1 MKHNI
6 SLKPLY
12 AAISLSILSG
22 LASSHVYAQQDNT
35 RKISAAIEEVMVT
48 ARRRSENMQEIPVS
62 VTAFTSSDIAEI
74 GISDISHI
82 SELTPNLLI
91 LPNSGGNDGALICMR
106 GLCRTDFTITEDPMV
121 GVYVDGIYVGKSI
134 GSLFDVA
141 ELERVEVLRG
151 PQGTL
156 YGKNTLGGAV
166 ILHTRKPTGELGG
179 KATVTVGNYN
189 RLDTKGYIEFPVND
203 QLAANV
209 SFLTKNRDPFVKNS
223 LGDDR
228 WDEDNQALHGAMY
241 WTPSEKLSVNYAYD
255 RQKKREQPMASQLT
269 SASGWLAAMYGQD
282 VRPHREDN
290 VSTFGASHS
299 NIDLSAHGLTIEYEL
314 DNIGTFEDLA
324 VKSISGYRKVEN
336 DLLNN
341 ATGASSPFIYNNDI
355 FDYDALTQEVQLT
368 GTAFTGLFDF
378 VVGVFYFN
386 EQGDYSNEQEID
398 AFASHVVLNTEIDNT
413 SKAVF
418 SEITAHLTDKL
429 DLSVGIRYTE
439 EDREQNHTLIDLNSG
454 FVVMDTYNQTYLG
467 APEQI
472 PTTITESNVS
482 PRLSANYQWNDNLM
496 TFATYA
502 RGFKSGGFNA
512 RANTPLQWGP
522 YDDMQVD
529 SYELG
534 VKSNWLKNRVQFNM
548 TAFHQNLSDMQ
559 AQVNAV
565 DPGNTQG
572 GFSIVIQNAAEAT
585 IAGAEAELILR
596 VVDGLDISAGYGYI
610 DAQYD
615 TFNSFDINTG
625 SVSDIADDRAFE
637 FSPKNSYNLS
647 LNYTVPSFTS
657 AGTLRARLDWSGTS
671 KIYVT
676 PKISG
681 NDDINQDSYD
691 LLNTRITFDDVALGD
706 GILAVSIWG
715 KNITD
720 EEYKI
725 GGFEVDAGGGAR
737 VGTNQWG
744 EPRTFGIDVTY
755 RFGSML

>member
-1 MKHNI
+1 MKNNI
-6 SLKPLY
+6 SLKPIY

-82 SELTPNLLI
+82 SELTPNLVI

-141 ELERVEVLRG
+141 ELDRVEVLRG

-166 ILHTRKPTGELGG
+166 ILHTRKPSGELGG
-179 KATVTVGNYN
+179 KATVTAGNYN
-189 RLDTKGYIEFPVND
+189 RIDTKSYIEFPVTD

-209 SFLTKNRDPFVKNS
+209 SALTKNRDPFVKNN

-228 WDEDNQALHGAMY
+228 WDEDNQALHGALQ
-241 WTPSEKLSVNYAYD
+241 WTPLDRMTLNYAYD
-255 RQKKREQPMASQLT
+255 WQKKREQPMASQMT
-269 SASGWLAAMYGQD
+269 SATGWLAAMYGQD
-282 VRPHREDN
+282 VRPNRESN
-290 VSTFGASHS
+290 VTTFGASHS
-299 NIDLSAHGLTIEYEL
+299 NIDLNAHGLTIEYEL
-314 DNIGTFEDLA
+314 DSIGTFEDLA
-324 VKSISGYRKVEN
+324 LKSISGYRKVEN

-341 ATGASSPFIYNNDI
+341 ATGASSPFIYNRDI

-368 GTAFTGLFDF
+368 GTAFNGFFDF

-413 SKAVF
+413 SKALFTEVT
-418 SEITAHLTDKL
+418 SHLTDKL
-429 DLSVGIRYTE
+429 DFSLGIRYTE
-439 EDREQNHTLIDLNSG
+439 EDREQHHTLIDVSSG

-482 PRLSANYQWNDNLM
+482 PRVSINYQWNDSLM

-534 VKSNWLKNRVQFNM
+534 MKSNWLENRVQFNM

-596 VVDGLDISAGYGYI
+596 VIDGLDISAGYGYI

-615 TFNSFDINTG
+615 EFNSFDINTG
-625 SVSDIADDRAFE
+625 AVSDIADDRAFE

-657 AGTLRARLDWSGTS
+657 LGTLRARLDWSGTS

-691 LLNTRITFDDVALGD
+691 LLNTRITFDEIALGD
-706 GILAVSIWG
+706 GVLAVSIWG

-744 EPRTFGIDVTY
+744 EPRTFGIDVSY
-755 RFGSML
+755 RFGSLL

>member
-1 MKHNI
+1 MEYNI

-22 LASSHVYAQQDNT
+22 LGSGHVYAQPDNT
-35 RKISAAIEEVMVT
+35 RKISTAIEEVMVT

-82 SELTPNLLI
+82 SELTPNLVI

-166 ILHTRKPTGELGG
+166 ILHTRKPSGELGG

-189 RLDTKGYIEFPVND
+189 RVDTKGYIEFPVND

-228 WDEDNQALHGAMY
+228 WDEDNQALHGAVR
-241 WTPSEKLSVNYAYD
+241 WTASDKLTLDYAYD
-255 RQKKREQPMASQLT
+255 WQKKREQPMASQMT
-269 SASGWLAAMYGQD
+269 SATGWLGAMYGQD
-282 VRPHREDN
+282 VRPNRQDN
-290 VSTFGASHS
+290 VTTFGASHS
-299 NIDLSAHGLTIEYEL
+299 DVDLNAHGLTLEYQL

-355 FDYDALTQEVQLT
+355 FNYDAQTQEVQLT
-368 GTAFTGLFDF
+368 GTVLNGFFDF
-378 VVGVFYFN
+378 VVGLFYFN

-413 SKAVF
+413 SKALF
-418 SEITAHLTDKL
+418 SEVTAHLTDQL
-429 DLSVGIRYTE
+429 GLSLGIRYTE
-439 EDREQNHTLIDLNSG
+439 EDREQNHTLIDLSSG
-454 FVVMDTYNQTYLG
+454 FVVMDTYKQTYLG
-467 APEQI
+467 APEHI

-482 PRLSANYQWNDNLM
+482 PRLSVNYQWNDSLM
-496 TFATYA
+496 TFATYS

-522 YDDMQVD
+522 YKDMQVD

-534 VKSNWLKNRVQFNM
+534 MKSNWLDNRIQFNT

-585 IAGAEAELILR
+585 IAGAEAELIVRLIE
-596 VVDGLDISAGYGYI
+596 GLDISAGYGYI

-615 TFNSFDINTG
+615 EFNSFDINTG

-657 AGTLRARLDWSGTS
+657 VGILRARLDWSGTS
-671 KIYVT
+671 KIVVT

-706 GILAVSIWG
+706 GVLAVSIWG

>member
-1 MKHNI
+1 MKHTL
-6 SLKPLY
+6 SLTSLC
-12 AAISLSILSG
+12 AAVSFSLLGSVGSG
-22 LASSHVYAQQDNT
+22 HVHAQQESFRNT
-35 RKISAAIEEVMVT
+35 ISTIEEVMVT

-82 SELTPNLLI
+82 SELTPNLVI

-141 ELERVEVLRG
+141 ELDRVEVLRG

-166 ILHTRKPTGELGG
+166 ILHTRKPSGKLGG
-179 KATVTVGNYN
+179 KATVTAGNYN
-189 RLDTKGYIEFPVND
+189 RIDTKSYIEFPVSD
-203 QLAANV
+203 QLAANI
-209 SFLTKNRDPFVKNS
+209 SALTKNRDPFVKNN

-228 WDEDNQALHGAMY
+228 WDEDNQALHGALQ
-241 WTPSEKLSVNYAYD
+241 WTPLDRMTLNYAYD
-255 RQKKREQPMASQLT
+255 WQKKREQPMASQMT
-269 SASGWLAAMYGQD
+269 SATGWLAAMYGQD
-282 VRPHREDN
+282 VHPNREDN
-290 VSTFGASHS
+290 VTTFGASHS
-299 NIDLSAHGLTIEYEL
+299 NIDLNAHGLTIEYEF
-314 DNIGTFEDLA
+314 DSIGAFEDLA
-324 VKSISGYRKVEN
+324 LKSISGYRKVEN

-341 ATGASSPFIYNNDI
+341 ATGASSPFIYNRDI
-355 FDYDALTQEVQLT
+355 FDYDAQTQEVQLT
-368 GTAFTGLFDF
+368 GTAVNGFFDF

-398 AFASHVVLNTEIDNT
+398 AFASHVVLNTEINNT
-413 SKAVF
+413 SKALF
-418 SEITAHLTDKL
+418 TELTSHLTDRL
-429 DLSVGIRYTE
+429 DFSVGIRYTK
-439 EDREQNHTLIDLNSG
+439 EDRKQHHTLIDINSG

-467 APEQI
+467 EPEQI

-482 PRLSANYQWNDNLM
+482 PRVSINYQWHDSLM

-534 VKSNWLKNRVQFNM
+534 MKSNWLENHVQFNI
-548 TAFHQNLSDMQ
+548 TAFHQNLGDMQ

-596 VVDGLDISAGYGYI
+596 ILDGLDISAGYGYI

-615 TFNSFDINTG
+615 EFNSFDINTG
-625 SVSDIADDRAFE
+625 AVSDIANDRAFE
-637 FSPKNSYNLS
+637 FSPENSYNLS
-647 LNYTVPSFTS
+647 LNYTVPSFTNI
-657 AGTLRARLDWSGTS
+657 GTLRARLDWSGTS

-691 LLNTRITFDDVALGD
+691 LLNTRITFDEIALGD
-706 GILAVSIWG
+706 GVLAVSVWG

-744 EPRTFGIDVTY
+744 EPRTFGIDVSY
-755 RFGSML
+755 RFGSLL

>member
-1 MKHNI
+1 MKHHI
-6 SLKPLY
+6 LLKPLC
-12 AAISLSILSG
+12 AAISLTILSG
-22 LASSHVYAQQDNT
+22 LVSSHVYAQQDNT

-166 ILHTRKPTGELGG
+166 ILHTRKPSGELGG

-189 RLDTKGYIEFPVND
+189 RLDTKGYVEFPAND

-209 SFLTKNRDPFVKNS
+209 SFLTKNRDPFVRNS
-223 LGDDR
+223 LSDDR

-255 RQKKREQPMASQLT
+255 WQKKQEQPMASQLT

-282 VRPHREDN
+282 VRPNREDN

-299 NIDLSAHGLTIEYEL
+299 NVDLSAHGLTIEYEL
-314 DNIGTFEDLA
+314 NNTGTFEDLA

-355 FDYDALTQEVQLT
+355 FDYNALTQEVQLT

-681 NDDINQDSYD
+681 NDDINQDSYN